1 MQTTL
6 STLGARSLLA
16 VSASLIALGLS
27 ACGKPAD
34 ATATQSAPAA
44 APTVAAPA
52 TPAAAPTPAPAA
64 AADKKDAIDPLAHE
78 GVPGL
83 SDLFSKKK
91 EGGGH

>member
-1 MQTTL
+1 MALL
-6 STLGARSLLA
+6 SLNTFKPLMLVTAASAALL
-16 VSASLIALGLS
+16 LS

-34 ATATQSAPAA
+34 APAVAAPAA
-44 APTVAAPA
+44 APAATAAAPA
-52 TPAAAPTPAPAA
+52 DAAVPAGEKKEE
-64 AADKKDAIDPLAHE
+64 KKDAIDPLAHE